1 VTYANVHEAFLHVM
15 VRGPFH
21 GEAED
26 MTRYVAE
33 RSSQYLKFL
42 NDQTCSTDGTVE
54 SDVAAFISRYLMR
67 T

>member
-1 VTYANVHEAFLHVM
+1 
-15 VRGPFH
+15 
-21 GEAED
+21 

-42 NDQTCSTDGTVE
+42 NDQTSSTDGTVE